1 MRHEPARLTRSRP
14 PNVIILTAGLT
25 GSSVIAGL
33 LAGAGYWVGSETIE
47 KPDYDTFENRDLV
60 ALNDRILAHAGHHE
74 RFDRV
79 FRPESIDALV
89 RRTADV
95 APEPYRHFID
105 SCDRQAPWLW
115 KDPRLWLTIRFW
127 AGLIDLSQVRVII
140 VRRQQSQAWVSHILR
155 RQIQTPRYCR
165 AYMEGIHASSIAF
178 VEEFPVPYIDIVYE
192 QILLAPEETIER
204 IGNFL
209 GIELSMDDLR
219 RSCRGQLYRKHHG
232 ALQYLLAVLIY
243 LKNYPHRSR
252 HDRLGSG

>member
-1 MRHEPARLTRSRP
+1 MSRLTASRP

-33 LAGAGYWVGSETIE
+33 LAGAGYWVGAETVE

-79 FRPESIDALV
+79 FQPEFIDALV

-95 APEPYRHFID
+95 ATEPYRYFID
-105 SCDRQAPWLW
+105 TCDVHRPWLW

-127 AGLIDLSQVRVII
+127 AGLIDLKQVRVII
-140 VRRQQSQAWVSHILR
+140 VSRQQSQAWVSHMLR
-155 RQIQTPRYCR
+155 RQIQTPRYCLE
-165 AYMEGIHASSIAF
+165 YIGGIRASSIAF
-178 VEEFPVPYIDIVYE
+178 VKQYDVPYIDIVYE
-192 QILLAPEETIER
+192 QILLAPEETIQR

-209 GIELSMDDLR
+209 DIELTMDDLHR
-219 RSCRGQLYRKHHG
+219 NFRGRLYRMHHG
-232 ALQYLLAVLIY
+232 PLHYGLAALIY
-243 LKNYPHRSR
+243 LKNYRHRSR
-252 HDRLGSG
+252 AGGSGSVRLG